1 MLQFITNTKCSMSV
15 TEQIKTVL
23 EGGCRWIQIRMKDAS
38 DDDIRQVVKEVKP
51 LCDKAEAFLL
61 IDDRVELATEL
72 NVSGVHVGKTDMHP
86 SKARLAVGPG
96 AVVGVTANTIDDI
109 VAVRSL
115 DIDYIGLGPFRN
127 TVTKENLAPILGTD
141 GIKAIISEM
150 KQKQIE
156 IPIVAIGGI
165 CLEDTRAIME
175 TGVNGIAVSGSIVNS
190 TNPLETTRR
199 FVEILKEFE

>member
-1 MLQFITNTKCSMSV
+1 
-15 TEQIKTVL
+15 
-23 EGGCRWIQIRMKDAS
+23 MKDAS

-175 TGVNGIAVSGSIVNS
+175 TGANGIAVSGSIVNS